1 MAVTPKKSTA
11 RDALPKTEV
20 LRFLYD
26 YGYFG
31 AKTWT
36 QAKKISGKALQDALR
51 AYQKFNGLKPAG
63 NVDEATAHKMHRRRC
78 GLPDFNMS
86 AKGEVCKWP
95 MSEITYFHEITLPGC
110 TPEQAAHAF
119 DIAFAQWAQVCNI
132 TPTRV
137 EAQNKANIYARSG
150 VGKKYHLDGAG
161 GTLAWSEL
169 PCGVQENIQLDQM
182 YDEAED
188 WSFNMA
194 VAVMCHELGHAL
206 GLPHLS
212 WGNLMAPYY
221 DPNVTEPQAGDI
233 EEIVKLYGKR
243 KTPYVAL
250 KDAPLQVHGTLLI
263 NGSPYVLVP
272 QT

>member
-1 MAVTPKKSTA
+1 MARKPSVQK
-11 RDALPKTEV
+11 DVLPKAEV
-20 LRFLYD
+20 LKFLFD

-36 QAKKISGKALQDALR
+36 QVKKISGKTLQDALC
-51 AYQKFNGLKPAG
+51 AYQRFNGLKPCG
-63 NVDEATAHKMHRRRC
+63 GVDEATAHRMHRRRC
-78 GLPDFNMS
+78 GLPDFNVTD
-86 AKGEVCKWP
+86 KNTVCKWP
-95 MSEITYFHEITLPGC
+95 MAKITYYHEVRLPGC
-110 TPEQAAHAF
+110 TPEQVAKAF
-119 DIAFAQWAQVCNI
+119 DIAFAQWAQICDI
-132 TPTRV
+132 EPTRV
-137 EAQNKANIYARSG
+137 QESNKANIYARSG
-150 VGKKYHLDGAG
+150 TGKKHHLDGAG

-169 PCGVQENIQLDQM
+169 PCGVHENIQLDQM

-221 DPNVTEPQAGDI
+221 DPNVTEPQAGDV

-243 KTPYVAL
+243 KQPYAPL
-250 KDAPLQVHGTLLI
+250 TDGPLQVHGTLLI
-263 NGSPYVLVP
+263 NGRPYVLVP